1 MDWIGCCSL
10 IAKHRPG
17 APFSVNLVEPAAI
30 GKGMVMLF
38 KAKELKGSELL
49 AKDGPIGKVEE
60 FYFDDKHWT
69 VRYLVAD
76 TGGWLSGREVL
87 ISPYS
92 LESIDEDSLAVSI
105 DLTKKQIE
113 NSPALESN
121 KPVSL
126 QFEESFFQYYR
137 WPMYWFGYYPWGESS
152 LAINRQMNTT
162 GLSSEKQA
170 KKWDYHLRST
180 HAVTG
185 YHVHAADG
193 DAGHITDFILD
204 DETWAIRY
212 LVVETGTWL
221 NGKKVLVSPLWIK
234 SVSWEES
241 KVFTTLMREEIRTS
255 PEYTEDALL
264 DQSYHDNLHLHY
276 GREPY
281 CETKFTLSDLKKK
294 FEKDQSRDSS
304 ERSIL

>member
-1 MDWIGCCSL
+1 
-10 IAKHRPG
+10 
-17 APFSVNLVEPAAI
+17 
-30 GKGMVMLF
+30 
-38 KAKELKGSELL
+38 
-49 AKDGPIGKVEE
+49 
-60 FYFDDKHWT
+60 
-69 VRYLVAD
+69 
-76 TGGWLSGREVL
+76 
-87 ISPYS
+87 
-92 LESIDEDSLAVSI
+92 
-105 DLTKKQIE
+105 
-113 NSPALESN
+113 
-121 KPVSL
+121 
-126 QFEESFFQYYR
+126 
-137 WPMYWFGYYPWGESS
+137 
-152 LAINRQMNTT
+152 MNTT

-294 FEKDQSRDSS
+294 FEKDSSRDSS